1 MADVI
6 SEVTG
11 FFYEWGK
18 GKLKELTTLKQA
30 GSNRQYFRAVTNNG
44 SYIVTSNP
52 NNIQE
57 NNAFI
62 EFSKHFQAKQLAVPE
77 ILFADKAK
85 TKYIQ
90 TDFGD
95 ISLFDIIKKEGYSDR
110 AKMLY

>member
-62 EFSKHFQAKQLAVPE
+62 EFSKHFQAKQPNRVAARLMSRSDVKSAPADVP
-77 ILFADKAK
+77 
-85 TKYIQ
+85 
-90 TDFGD
+90 
-95 ISLFDIIKKEGYSDR
+95 
-110 AKMLY
+110 